1 MKERKDLAQ
10 TVYPWRDFRELRTVE
25 SVSQRLSLHQGPPNH
40 GPILTPAGRGLTL
53 YQDSRRDYGMIVRC
67 LSSQK
72 SRKAYIIIVILV
84 ANNLA
89 SDM

>member
-1 MKERKDLAQ
+1 
-10 TVYPWRDFRELRTVE
+10 
-25 SVSQRLSLHQGPPNH
+25 
-40 GPILTPAGRGLTL
+40 
-53 YQDSRRDYGMIVRC
+53 MIVRC

-84 ANNLA
+84 ANTLA